1 RYFLWN
7 PDLFFPQ
14 QRAVYLAHD
23 FAIMTHI
30 IGGVLAMALGP
41 FQFLNKLRLKRPG
54 LHRTVGTIYLLGVL
68 AGASGGFYMAFH
80 AFAGMAA
87 TLGFAALAA
96 AWLITAVLAYAAI
109 RAGNEAAHRAWMIR
123 NFALTYA
130 GVTLRLWINPLMMAF
145 GEVTGYEIVAWLC
158 WVPNLIV
165 AEAIIRGWLRAR
177 RTAGDDLP
185 AQARQRLS

>member
-1 RYFLWN
+1 
-7 PDLFFPQ
+7 
-14 QRAVYLAHD
+14 
-23 FAIMTHI
+23 
-30 IGGVLAMALGP
+30 
-41 FQFLNKLRLKRPG
+41 
-54 LHRTVGTIYLLGVL
+54 
-68 AGASGGFYMAFH
+68 
-80 AFAGMAA
+80 MAA

-145 GEVTGYEIVAWLC
+145 GEITGYEIVAWLC